1 VETLLVEYGNAV
13 VNGIGDEV
21 DRIEADIQ
29 KKVPEVKHV
38 ELEPQ

>member
-1 VETLLVEYGNAV
+1 MIEYGAMV

-21 DRIEADIQ
+21 DRIEENIQ
-29 KKVPEVKHV
+29 TKVPEVKHV